1 MRPFFQWVTGHRA
14 LVIGGAAL
22 ISAVAAM
29 GAANVEVDYSVEQ
42 FFLTWGDE
50 RVVFD
55 QYREIFSREDA
66 QVAFFLSTEGG
77 VSPHAFDALEH
88 VASLFETVGLESVT
102 WIGDLRGLREARASG
117 AAELSRAAASVA
129 RDPVFRSF
137 LWNEDGTVHVV
148 QSVLPEHLNTDQGRR
163 ATQARLE
170 EGLEDMDLGAR
181 WALSGT
187 PILRAQVPELLEVD
201 QTRLLGGGIV
211 LFFVILYG
219 FFGHVGRVLVSLAA
233 VVPAYVV
240 TLAIMAAFGKPVT
253 VITSFIPIVILV
265 VGICDTTHLLVH
277 WQRHRVRGSDRRT
290 SVLET
295 FTGLASSCFFTSLTT
310 ALGFASLATTGIGVV
325 MDFGIF
331 TAIAVVTTFLFSMT
345 LLPALLALGGDR
357 PLPVRRV
364 SWQRRGTEVIVRWAR
379 VAAVRRSPWLIR
391 AFAIV
396 GLAALAL
403 AAQLRIDTYLVDDL
417 KEDTTIIQDLR
428 WIESSGFGLFQT
440 NLFVRAGEADLTDPE
455 MAVWLHDFQRFVEQE
470 PLVAATFGLPDL
482 VRAVYERPI
491 RTLSRSD
498 IAAALGVARMVAPA
512 AVEGVY
518 RPEEG
523 AAQIVVTVRDRG
535 SRVTLPFIERVDDYL
550 GSHPPGRECRAHR
563 YGAYG
568 THVFIPRPTELR
580 AEHCPGPAADLVCV
594 ERSLSVRPLRPT
606 RHDTEC
612 LSTARAVGGDG
623 VGRRA
628 LEAVDDPC
636 FLDRVRHRGGRL
648 HPHDGSVHPLAGA
661 RIRTP
666 PSHPWS
672 PPGHR
677 TRTRNEHL
685 RGHGGLFAAP
695 DLTLR
700 ASVPCR
706 TPHRNNGRHGA
717 RGRSVPLSG
726 SAGNGRWPENP
737 LGGSG
742 LLCALGL
749 RPGLG
754 FLRRSL
760 GLRRTLGLRRCLGLR
775 RGLHPLRGL
784 VLGRGGLGL
793 LCQAS
798 FYLAAACV

>member
-22 ISAVAAM
+22 ISTVAVM

-117 AAELSRAAASVA
+117 AAELSRAAASMA

-187 PILRAQVPELLEVD
+187 PIFRAQVPELLEVD

-233 VVPAYVV
+233 VIPAYVV
-240 TLAIMAAFGKPVT
+240 TLAIMEAFGKPVT

-265 VGICDTTHLLVH
+265 VGIFCDTTHLLVH

-290 SVLET
+290 SVVET

-331 TAIAVVTTFLFSMT
+331 TALAVVTTFLFSMT

-357 PLPVRRV
+357 PLPVRGV

-391 AFAIV
+391 GFAIV

-417 KEDTTIIQDLR
+417 KEDTYIIQDLR

-498 IAAALGVARMVAPA
+498 IAAALGVAGMVAPA

-535 SRVTLPFIERVDDYL
+535 SRVTLPFVERVDDYL
-550 GSHPPGRECRAHR
+550 ASHPPPAGSAELTGTVRMAH
-563 YGAYG
+563 
-568 THVFIPRPTELR
+568 TFSFHVLR
-580 AEHCPGPAADLVCV
+580 SFGPSIALALLLIWCV
-594 ERSLSVRPLRPT
+594 LSVLFRSVRFGLLAMIPNVFPLLVLLGVMVLAGVP
-606 RHDTEC
+606 
-612 LSTARAVGGDG
+612 LKPSTILVFSIAFGI
-623 VGRRA
+623 
-628 LEAVDDPC
+628 AVDDSIHMMGRFTHLLARGLGRRRAIRGALRDTGPALVMSTLVVTAGFSLLLISRFELL
-636 FLDRVRHRGGRL
+636 FLVGLLTATTAVTALVADLFLFPALLERTGGR
-648 HPHDGSVHPLAGA
+648 
-661 RIRTP
+661 
-666 PSHPWS
+666 
-672 PPGHR
+672 
-677 TRTRNEHL
+677 RN
-685 RGHGGLFAAP
+685 P
-695 DLTLR
+695 
-700 ASVPCR
+700 
-706 TPHRNNGRHGA
+706 
-717 RGRSVPLSG
+717 
-726 SAGNGRWPENP
+726 
-737 LGGSG
+737 
-742 LLCALGL
+742 
-749 RPGLG
+749 
-754 FLRRSL
+754 
-760 GLRRTLGLRRCLGLR
+760 
-775 RGLHPLRGL
+775 
-784 VLGRGGLGL
+784 
-793 LCQAS
+793 
-798 FYLAAACV
+798 